1 MVAVIGFQSYRAD
14 CRLPVLPAKD
24 PAEVV
29 SVILDWRRL
38 AGDATIT
45 QIEVDFDPPA
55 ALGYLTPSFAGKAV
69 SFRLSRGTVDV
80 NAVVNCTVIL
90 SDQTILRRSVVQPV
104 IQRGDVYVPDVD
116 DVTLNTLL
124 LTYAGYVLPQG
135 APA

>member
-1 MVAVIGFQSYRAD
+1 MVSIIGFQNTCAS
-14 CRLPVLPAKD
+14 RLPVLPAKD
-24 PAEVV
+24 PAEIV

-45 QIEVDFDPPA
+45 QIEVDFDPVA

-69 SFRLSRGTVDV
+69 AFRLSRGTVDV
-80 NAVVNCTVIL
+80 NVVVTCTVIL